1 MAHDDQTPENT
12 SRDEKRE
19 TNNTDATAMSIRR
32 ELALILVGFI
42 VVVALIAVVQ
52 SGATPILD
60 KFLPAIMLVL
70 GFFFGQKS
78 NQI

>member
-1 MAHDDQTPENT
+1 MAHDDQKPEST
-12 SRDEKRE
+12 SIDDERE
-19 TNNTDATAMSIRR
+19 KKNTDATAMSIRR

-52 SGATPILD
+52 TGAMPILD

-78 NQI
+78 NQL

>member
-1 MAHDDQTPENT
+1 MAHDYQKPEST
-12 SRDEKRE
+12 SLDDERE
-19 TNNTDATAMSIRR
+19 KKTTEMTAMSIRR

-42 VVVALIAVVQ
+42 VVVALIAVMQ
-52 SGATPILD
+52 SGAMPILD
-60 KFLPAIMLVL
+60 KFLPAIMLVI

>member
-1 MAHDDQTPENT
+1 MAHDDQTPEST
-12 SRDEKRE
+12 SRDDKRE
-19 TNNTDATAMSIRR
+19 MKNSDATEMSIRR

-42 VVVALIAVVQ
+42 VIVALIAVAQ
-52 SGATPILD
+52 AGATPILD

-78 NQI
+78 NKL

>member
-12 SRDEKRE
+12 SRDDKRE
-19 TNNTDATAMSIRR
+19 TKNTDMTAMSIRR

-42 VVVALIAVVQ
+42 VIVALIAVVQ
-52 SGATPILD
+52 SGAMPILD